1 MSPKTKITKA
11 KLLKAVRLIIA
22 MGEKP
27 SVTAITKKAN
37 LAYGTFYRYFKDLD
51 EIYFAAIEELLFDL
65 AEVLERD
72 LEKIYPAPLRIYV
85 TWYTVIDFYK
95 DKNTATW
102 LLEHPG
108 KINQAFL
115 DTQPMSEAWIQ
126 EAIKDPKLPSF
137 TKKNADHY
145 MRVRTYLFW
154 MYANALKEILKG
166 RKAVDV
172 YTELMSA
179 SNIFNFST
187 NIHESYIKKSIK
199 YFDKNLANWS
209 KKEKMKVRQL
219 SI

>member
-1 MSPKTKITKA
+1 MNIKKTAKTKA
-11 KLLKAVRLIIA
+11 RLLKSVRLMIA
-22 MGEKP
+22 KGDKV
-27 SVTAITKKAN
+27 SVAAITKGAK

-51 EIYFAAIEELLFDL
+51 EIYYQAIEALLFDL
-65 AEVLERD
+65 AVKLERD
-72 LEKIYPAPLRIYV
+72 LESIYPAPLRVYV

-126 EAIKDPKLPSF
+126 EAINDPKLPSF

-145 MRVRTYLFW
+145 IKVRTYLFW

-166 RKAVDV
+166 KKTVDV

-179 SNIFNFST
+179 SNIFNFSNDT
-187 NIHESYIKKSIK
+187 HHLYIKKSIK
-199 YFDKNLANWS
+199 YFEENLSNWS
-209 KKEKMKVRQL
+209 KKRKKEIK
-219 SI
+219 

>member
-1 MSPKTKITKA
+1 M
-11 KLLKAVRLIIA
+11 
-22 MGEKP
+22 
-27 SVTAITKKAN
+27 
-37 LAYGTFYRYFKDLD
+37 D
-51 EIYFAAIEELLFDL
+51 EIYYKAIEELLFNLAKKLESDL
-65 AEVLERD
+65 
-72 LEKIYPAPLRIYV
+72 KNIYPAPLRVYV

-126 EAIKDPKLPSF
+126 EAINDPKLPSF

-145 MRVRTYLFW
+145 IKVRTYLFW

-166 RKAVDV
+166 RKTVDV

-179 SNIFNFST
+179 SNIFNFS
-187 NIHESYIKKSIK
+187 NNMHQSYIKKSIK
-199 YFDKNLANWS
+199 FFSNNLSDWS
-209 KKEKMKVRQL
+209 QKRKQQL
-219 SI
+219 KI